1 MLIFL
6 DETFRTR
13 TDKNGNEIPFG
24 ALCGVGIP
32 IDSYSRIANAIFKL
46 KLETMGKEYAES
58 KEMKGKKLLK
68 TRTFRLMEA
77 NPDTPQKNIQFV
89 TDIIGVLH
97 RNKLPVF
104 GCVCYDQQHRDF
116 TCENDAL
123 LDITFKSLCERI
135 NMYMKR
141 EHKEKKAIIVFDNR
155 DIGTDERNARA
166 VTNFLV
172 RSSSG
177 RAMRSSILEIP
188 MFAISQANN
197 VGLQLADLITTIIGI
212 YASGEQGITDVYN
225 LLHRQFYSWKDNYGK
240 AMSTLRW
247 IDPQKLCPKRQ

>member
-6 DETFRTR
+6 DKTFRVR
-13 TDKNGNEIPFG
+13 LDKNGREIPFG

-32 IDSYSRIANAIFKL
+32 IESYSKIANAVFKL
-46 KLETMGKEYAES
+46 KLETMGKEYAED
-58 KEMKGKKLLK
+58 KEIKGKKLLNN
-68 TRTFRLMEA
+68 RTFRLMEA
-77 NPDTPQKNIQFV
+77 NPEEPQKNIQFV
-89 TDIIGVLH
+89 SDLIDVLR

-123 LDITFKSLCERI
+123 LDSTFKSLCERI

-141 EHKEKKAIIVFDNR
+141 EHQDKKAILVFDNR
-155 DIGTDERNARA
+155 DSGTDERNARA

-172 RSSSG
+172 RSGNG
-177 RAMRSSILEIP
+177 RTMRSSILEVP

-197 VGLQLADLITTIIGI
+197 VGLQLADLVTTIIGI
-212 YASGEQGITDVYN
+212 YATGESGVSDLYN
-225 LLHRQFYSWKDNYGK
+225 QLHRQFYSWKDNYGR

-247 IDPQKLCPKRQ
+247 IDPQRLCPRRQ

>member
-13 TDKNGNEIPFG
+13 QSEDGKEIPFG

-32 IDSYSRIANAIFKL
+32 VEAYSKIANAVFKL
-46 KLETMGKEYAES
+46 KLETMGKEYAEE
-58 KEMKGKKLLK
+58 KEMKGKKLLNN
-68 TRTFRLMEA
+68 RIFRLMEA
-77 NPDTPQKNIQFV
+77 NPNTPQKNLHFV
-89 TDIIGVLH
+89 KDIIEILH

-104 GCVCYDQQHRDF
+104 GCVCYDQQQRDF
-116 TCENDAL
+116 NCENVNL
-123 LDITFKSLCERI
+123 LDITFKSLCERV
-135 NMYMKR
+135 NMFMKR
-141 EHKEKKAIIVFDNR
+141 EHHNRKAIIVFDNR

-172 RSSSG
+172 RSKNG
-177 RAMRSSILEIP
+177 RGMRSSILEIP

-197 VGLQLADLITTIIGI
+197 VGLQLADLVTTIIGI
-212 YASGEQGITDVYN
+212 YASGEQGISDIYTQ
-225 LLHRQFYSWKDNYGK
+225 LHRQFYTWKDNYGR

-247 IDPQKLCPKRQ
+247 IDPQKLCPRRQ

>member
-13 TDKNGNEIPFG
+13 LDKNGNEIPFG

-32 IDSYSRIANAIFKL
+32 IETYSKIANAVFCL
-46 KLETMGKEYAES
+46 KLDTMGKEYAES
-58 KEMKGKKLLK
+58 KEMKGKKLLNN
-68 TRTFRLMEA
+68 RIFRLMEA
-77 NPDTPQKNIQFV
+77 NPDTPQKNIRFV
-89 TDIIGVLH
+89 KDIIEILH
-97 RNKLPVF
+97 RNKLPIF
-104 GCVCYDQQHRDF
+104 GCVCYDQQFRDF
-116 TCENDAL
+116 SCENDSL

-141 EHKEKKAIIVFDNR
+141 EHKDRKAIIVFDNR
-155 DIGTDERNARA
+155 DVGTDERNARA

-172 RSSSG
+172 RSSRG

-197 VGLQLADLITTIIGI
+197 VGLQLADLVTTIIGI
-212 YASGEQGITDVYN
+212 YATGEPGISDIYN
-225 LLHRQFYSWKDNYGK
+225 LLHRRFYTWQDNYGRP
-240 AMSTLRW
+240 MSTLRW
-247 IDPQKLCPKRQ
+247 IDPQKICPKRQ

>member
-13 TDKNGNEIPFG
+13 TDKEGREIPFG

-32 IDSYSRIANAIFKL
+32 IAVYSKIANAVFKL
-46 KLETMGKEYAES
+46 KLTTMGKEYAED
-58 KEMKGKKLLK
+58 KEIKGKKLLNN
-68 TRTFRLMEA
+68 RTFRLQA
-77 NPDTPQKNIQFV
+77 TNPESPQINLQFV
-89 TDIIGVLH
+89 SSIIDILR
-97 RNKLPVF
+97 RNKIPVF
-104 GCVCYDQQHRDF
+104 GCVCYDQKYRDF
-116 TCENDAL
+116 TCEQDNL

-141 EHKEKKAIIVFDNR
+141 EHKDKKAVIVFDNR
-155 DIGTDERNARA
+155 DSGTDERNARA

-172 RSSSG
+172 RSQSG
-177 RAMRSSILEIP
+177 HTMRSSILEVP

-197 VGLQLADLITTIIGI
+197 VGLQLADLVTTIIGI
-212 YASGEQGITDVYN
+212 YATGESGIAAIYSQ
-225 LLHRQFYSWKDNYGK
+225 LHSLFYTWKDNYGR

-247 IDPQKLCPKRQ
+247 IDPQKLCPRKQ